1 MLMALRSAKLL
12 LFSPLHD
19 NHWPPL
25 TFIRFVDKGRRTEWP
40 RKRSMATTAKVDT
53 DDLRRFKDVNLDEA
67 PSRRHVR
74 DSLKDTQLNLDHIL
88 FKTPGD
94 GIKTKESYEV
104 NSRGVEIFSK
114 SWLPQASSPRA
125 LVCFCH
131 GYGDTCTFF
140 FEGIARR
147 LALSGYGVFAMDYPG
162 FGLSQGLH
170 GFIPSFDLL
179 VEDVIEHYSNVKDN
193 PEFSSLP
200 SFLFGQSMG
209 GAVSLKIHFKQPDA
223 WTGAVLVAPMCKIA
237 DDMVPPPVLKQILIG
252 LANVLP
258 KHKLVPQKDLA
269 EAAFR
274 DVRKRNMTQYNVICY
289 SGKPRLR
296 TAVEMLR
303 TTQEIEQ
310 QLGKVSLP
318 ILILHGEADT
328 VTDPSVS
335 RELYQKAKSS
345 DKKIVLYKDA
355 YHSLLEGEPDEM
367 ILRVLADIISWL
379 DDHSS
384 QAEGSLVTPPMISR
398 KLLLFLFFNLELFFF
413 FFVPADFSL
422 YDSVKMFSAQNKIK
436 KDKNASPTECEE
448 QVAQALF
455 DLENTNQELKSELK
469 DLYINQAVNMDIAGN
484 RKAIVIYV
492 PFRLRKAFRK
502 IHPRL
507 VRELE
512 KKFSGKDVIFVATRR
527 IMRPPKKGAA
537 VQRPRNRT
545 LTSVHEAMLEDVAY
559 PAEIV
564 GKRTRY
570 RLDGSKIM
578 KVYLE
583 AKERNNTEYK
593 LESMMGVYRKLTGKD
608 VTFEYPVEA

>member
-1 MLMALRSAKLL
+1 MAEL
-12 LFSPLHD
+12 D
-19 NHWPPL
+19 N
-25 TFIRFVDKGRRTEWP
+25 EE
-40 RKRSMATTAKVDT
+40 
-53 DDLRRFKDVNLDEA
+53 LRRLKDVNMDEA
-67 PSRRHVR
+67 PARRHVR
-74 DSLKDTQLNLDHIL
+74 DCFKDIQHNLDHIL
-88 FKTPGD
+88 IKTPGD

-114 SWLPQASSPRA
+114 SWLPEASRPRA

-162 FGLSQGLH
+162 FGLSEGLH
-170 GFIPSFDLL
+170 GYISSFDLL
-179 VEDVIEHYSNVKDN
+179 VEDVIEHFSNIKEN
-193 PEFSSLP
+193 SEFSSLP

-209 GAVSLKIHFKQPDA
+209 GAVSLKIHFKQPNA
-223 WTGAVLVAPMCKIA
+223 WTGAFLVAPMCKA
-237 DDMVPPPVLKQILIG
+237 P
-252 LANVLP
+252 
-258 KHKLVPQKDLA
+258 
-269 EAAFR
+269 
-274 DVRKRNMTQYNVICY
+274 YNVICY
-289 SGKPRLR
+289 CDKPRLR

-310 QLGKVSLP
+310 QLHKVCLP
-318 ILILHGEADT
+318 ILILHGEADRM
-328 VTDPSVS
+328 TDPSVS
-335 RELYQKAKSS
+335 RELYEKAKSS

-355 YHSLLEGEPDEM
+355 FHSLLEGEPDEV
-367 ILRVLADIISWL
+367 ILRVLSA
-379 DDHSS
+379 
-384 QAEGSLVTPPMISR
+384 
-398 KLLLFLFFNLELFFF
+398 
-413 FFVPADFSL
+413 
-422 YDSVKMFSAQNKIK
+422 KMFSAQNKIK
-436 KDKNASPTECEE
+436 KDKNAATTECDEL
-448 QVAQALF
+448 VAQALF
-455 DLENTNQELKSELK
+455 DLENTNQELKSDLK

-484 RKAIVIYV
+484 RKAVVIYV

-578 KVYLE
+578 KVYLDT
-583 AKERNNTEYK
+583 KERNNTEYK
-593 LESMMGVYRKLTGKD
+593 LETMIGVYRKLTGKD

>member
-25 TFIRFVDKGRRTEWP
+25 TFIRFVDKGRRTEWS

-310 QLGKVSLP
+310 QLEKVSLP

-355 YHSLLEGEPDEM
+355 FHSLLEGEPDEM

-384 QAEGSLVTPPMISR
+384 QAEGSLVTPPM
-398 KLLLFLFFNLELFFF
+398 
-413 FFVPADFSL
+413 
-422 YDSVKMFSAQNKIK
+422 
-436 KDKNASPTECEE
+436 
-448 QVAQALF
+448 
-455 DLENTNQELKSELK
+455 
-469 DLYINQAVNMDIAGN
+469 
-484 RKAIVIYV
+484 
-492 PFRLRKAFRK
+492 
-502 IHPRL
+502 
-507 VRELE
+507 
-512 KKFSGKDVIFVATRR
+512 
-527 IMRPPKKGAA
+527 
-537 VQRPRNRT
+537 
-545 LTSVHEAMLEDVAY
+545 
-559 PAEIV
+559 
-564 GKRTRY
+564 
-570 RLDGSKIM
+570 
-578 KVYLE
+578 
-583 AKERNNTEYK
+583 
-593 LESMMGVYRKLTGKD
+593 
-608 VTFEYPVEA
+608 